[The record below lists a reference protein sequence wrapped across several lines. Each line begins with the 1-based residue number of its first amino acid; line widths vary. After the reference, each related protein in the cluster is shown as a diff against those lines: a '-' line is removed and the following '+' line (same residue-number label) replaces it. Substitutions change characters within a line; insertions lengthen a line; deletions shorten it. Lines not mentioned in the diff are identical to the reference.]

1 VCRVRPRLVGSR
13 SQHRAHALRAV
24 RLTVWAKSL
33 GVIGELISLIWAK
46 SSGSAQLESWL
57 LTTCDPQTIRSRVAL
72 IHA

>member
-46 SSGSAQLESWL
+46 SSGSAQLESVGCSQPAIPRL
-57 LTTCDPQTIRSRVAL
+57 SGREL
-72 IHA
+72 H